1 MHSPAP
7 TEFMRFTAPDAA
19 ELARTI
25 NFTQEELVAAELR
38 GDSSA
43 IVDHAADLGGML
55 TTARRESEALELLR
69 RHERLAESLSGEEQV
84 AWFWNALATA
94 LQYAGKRV
102 QAEAYFS
109 RSVELARDGGWSRI
123 EAMALHHW
131 GRSLVEQGRLD
142 EAELRISQALAIR
155 EQLNE
160 RQESSRNALHQLA
173 QLRSAGDA

>member
-25 NFTQEELVAAELR
+25 KFTQESLDAAESR

-43 IVDHAADLGGML
+43 MVDHAADLGGML

-69 RHERLAESLSGEEQV
+69 RYEALAESLSTKEQA
-84 AWFWNALATA
+84 AWFWNAMATA
-94 LQYAGKRV
+94 LQYGGKRA

-109 RSVELARDGGWSRI
+109 RSVELAREGGWSRI

-142 EAELRISQALAIR
+142 EAELRISQALTIR
-155 EQLNE
+155 DRLEE
-160 RQESSRNALHQLA
+160 RNESSRNALQKLA